1 MGECLI
7 IRAGGGTD
15 TSDATATSSV
25 VLSGFTCY
33 VNDELV
39 TGSMTNRGSVS
50 QSLNPGGSYTIPEG
64 YHDGTGS
71 VGVTTLASNTSANAA
86 ASQILTGYNG
96 WVNGANV
103 SGSMANRG
111 NVSQALG
118 VNGSYTIPAGWHAG
132 GGKVTQS
139 LATQGAVNV
148 TPGTANKTACAAN
161 RWTTGTIVIL
171 GSSSLTAGNIRNGVT
186 IFGVKG
192 TFTGWV
198 DSTMP
203 ISAGCDLVT
212 SANYREWWSNED
224 YIQTNA
230 VAYGSQSYMYPNR
243 IQSIYNAGFRY
254 INAQANVTTY
264 TNIGSHNTYA
274 QIGVGVRVCW
284 IWMDGTVHLNTLSR
298 DVRDHQNPAN
308 NEVELVWTRGADSGT
323 FTNNVFVKK
332 LIYGNYNSGTKYW
345 AIGTIVSVY
354 VTDNSGVARAMCKL
368 NSFNSWFSKS

>member
-7 IRAGGGTD
+7 IRSGGGTD

-25 VLSGFTCY
+25 VLSGYTCY
-33 VNDELV
+33 VDDELV
-39 TGSMTNRGSVS
+39 WGDMANLGTISQSLNPGDTFIIPAGYHDGFGEVTVGSLSTNTSATANASHILSGKTAWANGSKLTGTMANRGSVS
-50 QSLNPGGSYTIPEG
+50 QSL
-64 YHDGTGS
+64 
-71 VGVTTLASNTSANAA
+71 
-86 ASQILTGYNG
+86 
-96 WVNGANV
+96 GA
-103 SGSMANRG
+103 
-111 NVSQALG
+111 
-118 VNGSYTIPAGWHAG
+118 NGSYTIPAGWHSG
-132 GGKVTQS
+132 SGKVTQS
-139 LATQGAVNV
+139 LATQGAKNV
-148 TPGTANKTACAAN
+148 TPKTTNQTAVAAN

-192 TFTGWV
+192 TFAGWV

-264 TNIGSHNTYA
+264 TNIGSRNTYA

-284 IWMDGTVHLNTLSR
+284 IWKDGTVHLHTLSR
-298 DVRDHQNPAN
+298 DMRDHQNPAN
-308 NEVELVWTRGADSGT
+308 NEVEVVWTREADAGT

-332 LIYGNYNSGTKYW
+332 LIYGNYNSSTKYW

-354 VTDNSGVARAMCKL
+354 VTDNSGTASAMCKL

>member
-7 IRAGGGTD
+7 IRNGGGTD

-25 VLSGFTCY
+25 VLSGYTCY

-39 TGSMTNRGSVS
+39 SGSMVNRGSVS
-50 QSLNPGGSYTIPEG
+50 QSLAPGGSYTIPEG

-71 VGVTTLASNTSANAA
+71 VGVTTLASNTSANAT

-96 WVNGANV
+96 WVNGAKV
-103 SGSMANRG
+103 DGSMANRG

-118 VNGSYTIPAGWHAG
+118 ANGSYTIPAGWHAG

-139 LATQGAVNV
+139 LATQGGTTV

-264 TNIGSHNTYA
+264 TNIGSRNTYA

-284 IWMDGTVHLNTLSR
+284 IWMDGTVHLHTLPR
-298 DVRDHQNPAN
+298 YMRDHQNPAN
-308 NEVELVWTRGADSGT
+308 NEVEVVWTREADAGT

-332 LIYGNYNSGTKYW
+332 LIYGNYNNNTKYW

>member
-7 IRAGGGTD
+7 IRNGGGTD

-25 VLSGFTCY
+25 VLSGYTCY

-39 TGSMTNRGSVS
+39 SGSMVNRGTVTQLLS
-50 QSLNPGGSYTIPEG
+50 PGGKLHNTEG
-64 YHDGTGS
+64 YHNGSGTVS
-71 VGVTTLASNTSANAA
+71 VTSLSANTSATSNA
-86 ASQILTGYNG
+86 SHILSGYTA
-96 WVNGANV
+96 WVNGSRLN
-103 SGSMANRG
+103 GSMANRG
-111 NVSQALG
+111 NVNQTLAA
-118 VNGSYTIPAGWHAG
+118 NGSYTIPAGWHAG
-132 GGKVTQS
+132 SGRVSQS
-139 LATQGAVNV
+139 LATQAARNV
-148 TPGTANKTACAAN
+148 TPTTSNQTAVAAN

-264 TNIGSHNTYA
+264 TNIGSRNTYA

-284 IWMDGTVHLNTLSR
+284 IWKDGTVHLHTLSR
-298 DVRDHQNPAN
+298 DMRDHQNPAN
-308 NEVELVWTRGADSGT
+308 NEVEVVWTREADAGT

-332 LIYGNYNSGTKYW
+332 LIYGNYNSSTKYW

-354 VTDNSGVARAMCKL
+354 VTDTSGTASAMCKL

>member
-1 MGECLI
+1 MGKCLI

-39 TGSMTNRGSVS
+39 TGSMTNQGSVS
-50 QSLNPGGSYTIPEG
+50 QSLAPGGSYTIPEG

-71 VGVTTLASNTSANAA
+71 VGVTTLASNTSANAT

-96 WVNGANV
+96 WVNGAKV
-103 SGSMANRG
+103 DGSMANRG

-118 VNGSYTIPAGWHAG
+118 ANGSYTIPAGWHAG

-139 LATQGAVNV
+139 LATQGGTTV

-230 VAYGSQSYMYPNR
+230 VAYGSQSYMYPDR
-243 IQSIYNAGFRY
+243 IQSIYNVGFRY
-254 INAQANVTTY
+254 INAQANVTT
-264 TNIGSHNTYA
+264 
-274 QIGVGVRVCW
+274 
-284 IWMDGTVHLNTLSR
+284 
-298 DVRDHQNPAN
+298 
-308 NEVELVWTRGADSGT
+308 
-323 FTNNVFVKK
+323 
-332 LIYGNYNSGTKYW
+332 
-345 AIGTIVSVY
+345 
-354 VTDNSGVARAMCKL
+354 
-368 NSFNSWFSKS
+368 